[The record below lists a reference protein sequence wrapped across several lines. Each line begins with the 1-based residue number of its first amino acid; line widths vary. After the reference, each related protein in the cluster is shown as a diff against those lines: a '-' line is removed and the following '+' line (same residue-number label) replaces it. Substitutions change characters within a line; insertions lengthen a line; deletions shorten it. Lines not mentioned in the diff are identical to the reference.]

1 MTENNHL
8 AEFRKVIANQRK
20 PLPRVPE
27 DEWDNVVVHAED
39 IQWYSPGKESNP
51 SRLGPVL
58 QLPVKSFEIF
68 LQEIEAGSASDMQ
81 RHHHES
87 VHYIMSGTGYSEIGD
102 KTYHWSEGD
111 FVYTPPMVWH
121 RHYNKSKEEPVRMF
135 LVENSKLL
143 EHFGLNYRES
153 EGSIDYAELKKRL
166 NKKNSE
172 ISI

>member
-1 MTENNHL
+1 MEKNEKL
-8 AEFRKVIANQRK
+8 AEFRKVITEQRK

-27 DEWDNVVVHAED
+27 DDWEHVVVHADE
-39 IQWYSPGKESNP
+39 IPWYSPGKETNP

-68 LQEIEAGSASDMQ
+68 LQEIEAGTASDMQ

-87 VHYIMSGTGYSEIGD
+87 VHYVMSGTGYSEIGD
-102 KTYHWSEGD
+102 KTYHWSTGD

-121 RHYNKSKEEPVRMF
+121 RHYNGSQEEPVRMF

-143 EHFGLNYRES
+143 ETFGLNFRES
-153 EGSIDYAELKKRL
+153 EGSIDYAELQERL
-166 NKKNSE
+166 KKKNTE
-172 ISI
+172 LQI